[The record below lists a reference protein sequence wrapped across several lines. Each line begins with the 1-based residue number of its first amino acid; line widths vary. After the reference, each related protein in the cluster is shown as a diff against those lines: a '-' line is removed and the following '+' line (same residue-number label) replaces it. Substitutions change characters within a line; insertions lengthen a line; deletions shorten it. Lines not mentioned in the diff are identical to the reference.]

1 MGMAGRGRLPPGLC
15 FPGTRRE
22 AIKGASA
29 KRHSMVQHTG
39 PRLIAGAALILAAA
53 IAPICAQGQTS
64 VPDLSGLWQ
73 RVAVKGEVTFDPI
86 PGAKDGVPI
95 ERVWTPGPDT
105 EEIVSGKYD
114 NPILQPWAREIVK
127 AKTEQEIKLV
137 HVYEADDLCWPVG
150 VPQIINL
157 RENVRFIQTKGQ
169 VTIVYQRDH
178 LVRRVYMNQ
187 KHSAKAK
194 PDVYGESVGRY
205 EGDTLV
211 IDTIGFNPHKMMVL
225 DNYGTPYP
233 HKLHGE
239 ERYRGINDE
248 KGKGLEARFRV
259 EDPGTFTMPWSGRGI
274 YRPSRDTDMSE
285 VVCAE
290 NQREFDDSSTL
301 HGIPQANTP
310 PF

>member
-1 MGMAGRGRLPPGLC
+1 M
-15 FPGTRRE
+15 
-22 AIKGASA
+22 
-29 KRHSMVQHTG
+29 
-39 PRLIAGAALILAAA
+39 
-53 IAPICAQGQTS
+53 APIYAQSQTS
-64 VPDLSGLWQ
+64 VPDLSGLWA

-86 PGAKDGVPI
+86 PGEKGGVPI
-95 ERVWTPGPDT
+95 ERVWTPGPDS
-105 EEIVSGKYD
+105 EEIVSGNYD

-127 AKTEQEIKLV
+127 AKTEAEIKLV

-157 RENVRFIQTKGQ
+157 RENVRFIQTKDQ
-169 VTIVYQRDH
+169 VTVVYQRDH

-187 KHSAKAK
+187 KHSAKVK

-211 IDTIGFNPHKMMVL
+211 IDTIGFKPHKMLVL
-225 DNYGTPYP
+225 DNYGTPYTD
-233 HKLHGE
+233 KLHVE
-239 ERYRGINDE
+239 ERYRVINDD

-259 EDPGTFTMPWSGRGI
+259 EDPGTFTMPWSGMGI
-274 YRPSRDTDMSE
+274 YRPSRDTDMFE

-290 NQREFDDSSTL
+290 NQREFDDSSVE